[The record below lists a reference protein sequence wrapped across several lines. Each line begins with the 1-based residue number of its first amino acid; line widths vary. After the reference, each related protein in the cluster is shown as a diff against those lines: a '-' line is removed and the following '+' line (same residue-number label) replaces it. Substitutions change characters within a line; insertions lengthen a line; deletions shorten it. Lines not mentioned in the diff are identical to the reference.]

1 MRKTREICL
10 ILVVMT
16 VCLAVMGAKT
26 TSQGAAMFVDFRKG
40 TEDLAHPRRL
50 LRLDG
55 ARLID
60 SGLLEFSYQPTHQPF
75 VFFRL

>member
-1 MRKTREICL
+1 MRKTIEICL

-16 VCLAVMGAKT
+16 VCLAVMGPKT

-50 LRLDG
+50 KT
-55 ARLID
+55 
-60 SGLLEFSYQPTHQPF
+60 F
-75 VFFRL
+75 

>member
-1 MRKTREICL
+1 MRKTIEICL

-50 LRLDG
+50 KT
-55 ARLID
+55 
-60 SGLLEFSYQPTHQPF
+60 F
-75 VFFRL
+75 